1 MLLHCKARSSKL
13 LFVRMGH
20 GGNGFIRV
28 VGKSA
33 LESGGLFALL
43 MGVGGLIRCDELLV
57 SPSDRLSP
65 LTLTDKNRHDSPC
78 LVKPLHYLT
87 QFFTP
92 SFSSTSMNERI
103 AQENRVMKHDFMHL
117 VNRKY

>member
-1 MLLHCKARSSKL
+1 
-13 LFVRMGH
+13 MGH

-28 VGKSA
+28 IGKSA

-57 SPSDRLSP
+57 SPNDHLSP
-65 LTLTDKNRHDSPC
+65 LTLTYKNHHDPPC
-78 LVKPLHYLT
+78 LIKPLHHLAQY
-87 QFFTP
+87 FTA
-92 SFSSTSMNERI
+92 SFSSTSMNERM
-103 AQENRVMKHDFMHL
+103 AQENRVMKHDFMYS